1 MRSKIHGVL
10 FLIVIVFD
18 SVTNA
23 TNPSEDVLRELHSK
37 FAKYNKDLRPN
48 IGEDP
53 VTVGVS
59 IYVLAVQD
67 VSDTNMEFTLDIYF
81 RQFWN
86 DSRLSFE
93 GNEAVDKIVFG
104 SEKIEEIWKPD
115 TFFVNEKSS
124 SFTGPAT
131 DSDSFLRMGQA
142 GNILMSKRMTVTAGC
157 PMDFSRFPMD
167 SHLCTLELESFAF
180 SMADIHYV
188 WQDGDNSVQLSQDV
202 SLPNFKLLGHRQRD
216 LELVVMSGNYSR
228 LMMDL
233 QFVRTSGGSKYFV
246 PAGLLV
252 AFSWLSF
259 FVDHQKTMARL
270 SLGMAPLFSIIF
282 LEMKAIE
289 EISPISYSTAID
301 IYMGFSSFIVL
312 VSILVTVVLNVMEKR
327 KDGKKKEEKIKD
339 GKNNLYEACEG
350 QEDAEVKAEEG
361 HVQGCRWWYW
371 IDCGCLVVLP
381 VIFLVFNLA
390 FWVIFGSGNED
401 VDNLIEL

>member
-1 MRSKIHGVL
+1 MCLLFKIFRIQTWSLRLTSTLGNSGMILDCHLKEMKQLTKL
-10 FLIVIVFD
+10 FLVQRK
-18 SVTNA
+18 
-23 TNPSEDVLRELHSK
+23 LRK
-37 FAKYNKDLRPN
+37 
-48 IGEDP
+48 
-53 VTVGVS
+53 
-59 IYVLAVQD
+59 
-67 VSDTNMEFTLDIYF
+67 
-81 RQFWN
+81 
-86 DSRLSFE
+86 
-93 GNEAVDKIVFG
+93 FG
-104 SEKIEEIWKPD
+104 SR
-115 TFFVNEKSS
+115 TLFFVNEKSS
-124 SFTGPAT
+124 SFAGPAT

-252 AFSWLSF
+252 IFSWLSF

-289 EISPISYSTAID
+289 EISPISYSTAMD

-312 VSILVTVVLNVMEKR
+312 VSILVTVVHNVMEKR
-327 KDGKKKEEKIKD
+327 KDGRKNVEKSNNSIEPCEGKEENID
-339 GKNNLYEACEG
+339 E
-350 QEDAEVKAEEG
+350 AEEG
-361 HVQGCRWWYW
+361 PVQVCRWWHR
-371 IDCGCLVVLP
+371 IDCGCLVVFPL
-381 VIFLVFNLA
+381 VFLVFNLA
-390 FWVIFGSGNED
+390 FWGIYGNEHLENID
-401 VDNLIEL
+401 YD